1 MSKKKMPIE
10 TERSKTVNRNIL
22 PPYVRISTNQ
32 IAFQSWLTVLSDW
45 YLLPCVCG
53 LRLICEES
61 VVCVVRDLGIREVM
75 GAMAKKRDPKTE
87 LCLRFWEFLGHIRNS
102 TLRSEFRLVAD
113 DVLPND
119 SFLQCLTLAEK
130 QESTFIHE
138 RES

>member
-1 MSKKKMPIE
+1 MPIE

-75 GAMAKKRDPKTE
+75 GAMAKKKGPENGT
-87 LCLRFWEFLGHIRNS
+87 LFAVLGVFGSH
-102 TLRSEFRLVAD
+102 SEFDTSLGISTGCRRRVAERF
-113 DVLPND
+113 LPAMFD
-119 SFLQCLTLAEK
+119 TC
-130 QESTFIHE
+130 
-138 RES
+138 